1 MKILTSALH
10 TFPIAGPAPREAVL
24 VILRDEAGRM
34 GVGEAAPIPGFTRE
48 TFDGVVRALD
58 VSSASIDQVDD
69 DVPAFEAIA
78 RALAP
83 HGALLEAFPSARFAI
98 ETALL
103 DLLARRCGCDV
114 ATFLRSATRAAA
126 RAACKCPHPPSADR
140 APLEAS
146 ALLTTAHDPPALVK
160 AGLHAV
166 ARGFRTLK
174 VKLRATDDASL
185 DREIESLT
193 ALRYAV
199 PSATLRLDPN
209 GRWSVPDARRF
220 LARLAPLGPLF
231 VEQPVCPDDLADL
244 GPCAVPWAADESLH
258 HAGIAPG
265 DRVAAPHLTGQS
277 GCAAFVVKPAALGI
291 RGALACAD
299 LAVSRGLPVVVT
311 HFMDGPVG
319 LAAACELALS
329 LEPSP
334 LPCGLDP
341 HEGLRDLDPGALPHH
356 EQPARV
362 RATGRPGL
370 GFSDAALASFLD
382 TTQGVWSR

>member
-69 DVPAFEAIA
+69 DAPAFEAIA

-114 ATFLRSATRAAA
+114 ATFLRSAA
-126 RAACKCPHPPSADR
+126 RAACKCPHLPGADR

-258 HAGIAPG
+258 HAGIASG
-265 DRVAAPHLTGQS
+265 DRVAAPHLTGES